1 MAEEAKTI
9 FYDTKKDEKSVIEF
23 TLFLFDDGKS
33 GVFNEQLLR
42 ADVAE
47 IDGGLRF
54 IACAFDVGDGAD
66 AETLMFDDVSDFQ
79 GASRSR

>member
-9 FYDTKKDEKSVIEF
+9 FYDTKNDEKSVIEF

-33 GVFNEQLLR
+33 GVFDEQLLW

-47 IDGGLRF
+47 IDGSLCF
-54 IACAFDVGDGAD
+54 IACALDVRDSAD
-66 AETLMFDDVSDFQ
+66 AETLMFDDIADFQ
-79 GASRSR
+79 RASRSR

>member
-1 MAEEAKTI
+1 M
-9 FYDTKKDEKSVIEF
+9 IEF

-33 GVFNEQLLR
+33 GIFDEQLLR
-42 ADVAE
+42 AYVAE
-47 IDGGLRF
+47 IDGGLCF
-54 IACAFDVGDGAD
+54 IACALDVRDGAD

>member
-33 GVFNEQLLR
+33 GVFDEQLLR
-42 ADVAE
+42 ADVTE
-47 IDGGLRF
+47 IDGSLRF
-54 IACAFDVGDGAD
+54 IASAFDVGDGAD
-66 AETLMFDDVSDFQ
+66 AETLMFDDIADFQ

>member
-1 MAEEAKTI
+1 M
-9 FYDTKKDEKSVIEF
+9 IEF

-33 GVFNEQLLR
+33 GIFDEQLLR
-42 ADVAE
+42 AYVAE

-54 IACAFDVGDGAD
+54 IACALDVRDSAD
-66 AETLMFDDVSDFQ
+66 AETLMFDDIADLQ

>member
-1 MAEEAKTI
+1 M
-9 FYDTKKDEKSVIEF
+9 IEV

-33 GVFNEQLLR
+33 GIFDEQLLR

-47 IDGGLRF
+47 IDGGFRF
-54 IACAFDVGDGAD
+54 IACALDVRDGAD
-66 AETLMFDDVSDFQ
+66 AKTLMFDDVSNFQ

>member
-1 MAEEAKTI
+1 M
-9 FYDTKKDEKSVIEF
+9 IEF

-33 GVFNEQLLR
+33 GVFDEQLLR

-54 IACAFDVGDGAD
+54 IACALDVRDGAD